1 MIYKPGFREF
11 KKQIRHNNNFYNLRS
26 IYDKN
31 TFDFDR
37 AIRDFKKQHQKIDF
51 DAEINSIKLYD
62 GLNDLYDTNLFD

>member
-11 KKQIRHNNNFYNLRS
+11 EKQIKHNNNFYRLRS

-31 TFDFDR
+31 NFDFDR
-37 AIRDFKKQHQKIDF
+37 AIKDFKKQHQKIDF

-62 GLNDLYDTNLFD
+62 GLNDLYNTNLFD